1 MSQSKRKSFLEAC
14 MNTLVGYLTTLAFSP
29 IIYHW
34 CGVEVS
40 HSQMGLVV
48 FYFTILSVARSYVIR
63 RWFNKGDKKK
73 DACGG
78 LHIPEVLEYQRPSF
92 GGGYILINKC
102 HCGKVISKKRM
113 K

>member
-63 RWFNKGDKKK
+63 RWFNKEKPRY
-73 DACGG
+73 CINNSC
-78 LHIPEVLEYQRPSF
+78 IPSVLEYKHSAFRGSI
-92 GGGYILINKC
+92 ILINKC
-102 HCGKVISKKRM
+102 HCGKVIEEKRI